1 MRDKEVTGGVTPL
14 RIGLEVG
21 STWVFAS
28 AVDWPGWCRRGK
40 GEELAVACLLEYAP
54 RYKPVAGRG
63 FRSGSPEIV
72 GRVRGNATTDF
83 GAPGMPGPWDDEP
96 LDARETARQVRL
108 LRAAW
113 VAFDAAAAAAPR
125 VLPKGPRGGGRD
137 RDGIIEHAREAER
150 SYARKLGVR
159 LPPRTPWDEQRD
171 AIADALRG
179 AGADTGGAWSPRY
192 LIRRT
197 AWHVLDHAWEL
208 EDKTP

>member
-1 MRDKEVTGGVTPL
+1 MTAL

-21 STWVFAS
+21 KTWTFAS
-28 AVDWPGWCRRGK
+28 ALDWPGWCRRGK
-40 GEELAVACLLEYAP
+40 GEGDAVAQLLAYAP
-54 RYKPVAGRG
+54 RYRKVAGSR
-63 FRSGSPEIV
+63 FRV
-72 GRVRGNATTDF
+72 GTPQVVGHVKGNATTDF

-96 LDARETARQVRL
+96 FDAREAARQVRL

-113 VAFDAAAAAAPR
+113 AAIDAAAAAAPR

-137 RDGIIEHAREAER
+137 RDGIVEHVREAER

-159 LPPRTPWDEQRD
+159 LPPRTPWEAQRD
-171 AIADALRG
+171 AIAEALRG
-179 AGADTGGAWSPRY
+179 GGDPGGAWAPRY